1 MNTVDGVV
9 MDTKNR
15 KSTKARLYRMDTGE
29 HTCPFGLKALDLLER
44 QGYTVEDHRLENRE
58 QTDEFMATHGV
69 STTPQVFIGEDRIGG
84 YEDLREY
91 LDKPV
96 ADPEGT
102 SYKPVI
108 AVFSVAFL
116 MAAAADW
123 QSDGELQLVRTVE
136 WFIAFSMCIL
146 AILKLQDIEKFS
158 TMFLG
163 YDLLARKV
171 VRYSYVYPF
180 AEALAGVLM
189 IAGVFLWLA
198 IPIALFIGSIGA
210 ASVIKAVY
218 IDKRELECAC
228 VGGSASVP
236 LGFVSLTENLMM
248 IAMAIW
254 MWVG

>member
-1 MNTVDGVV
+1 M
-9 MDTKNR
+9 
-15 KSTKARLYRMDTGE
+15 KSKHEGKLRASLYRMDTQQ

-44 QGYTVEDHRLENRE
+44 QGFEVEDHRLENRT
-58 QTDEFMATHGV
+58 QTDEFMAAHDV
-69 STTPQVFIGEDRIGG
+69 SSTPQVFIDGQRIGG

-91 LDKPV
+91 FNKPV
-96 ADPEGT
+96 AEDDET

-108 AVFSVAFL
+108 AVFAVAFL
-116 MAAAADW
+116 MAAAANWSID
-123 QSDGELQLVRTVE
+123 SVRPLTGTLE

-146 AILKLQDIEKFS
+146 AILKLQDLEKFS

-171 VRYSYVYPF
+171 VRYSFVYPF

-189 IAGVFLWLA
+189 IAGSLMWIA
-198 IPIALFIGSIGA
+198 IPIALFIGTIGA

-218 IDKRELECAC
+218 IDKRELKCAC

-236 LGFVSLTENLMM
+236 LGFVSLTENVMM
-248 IAMAIW
+248 VAMALW
-254 MWVG
+254 MLVSR

>member
-1 MNTVDGVV
+1 
-9 MDTKNR
+9 MD
-15 KSTKARLYRMDTGE
+15 STHTGNLKARLYRMDTKE

-44 QGYTVEDHRLENRE
+44 QGFEVEDHRLENRA
-58 QTDEFMATHGV
+58 QTDEFMTAHEV
-69 STTPQVFIGEDRIGG
+69 STTPQVFIDGQRIGG

-91 LDKPV
+91 FNKPV
-96 ADPEGT
+96 TDDDET

-108 AVFSVAFL
+108 AVFVVAFL
-116 MAAAADW
+116 MAAAANWSID
-123 QSDGELQLVRTVE
+123 SERPLTGTLE

-146 AILKLQDIEKFS
+146 AILKLQDLEKFS

-171 VRYSYVYPF
+171 VRYSFVYPF

-189 IAGVFLWLA
+189 IAGALLWLA
-198 IPIALFIGSIGA
+198 IPIALFIGTIGA

-218 IDKRELECAC
+218 IDKRELKCAC

-236 LGFVSLTENLMM
+236 LGFVSLTENVMM
-248 IAMAIW
+248 VAMALW
-254 MWVG
+254 MLVSR